1 MIQVCRW
8 IPMHADLARSMFL
21 WFPVQSRSMRGF
33 RTFHVKPQFAI
44 SGFSC
49 KAAAG
54 VLPGSSCKAAGR
66 VFPDLCFPCECGFRA
81 SAPVPESYR
90 HEFSFCASMCAF
102 IRCQEHYHKSGISST
117 FLVFLLDFWAKSRV
131 VLPKYFYGISVLADI
146 LGIKPYFH
154 KKNTRNRYQIDGYW

>member
-1 MIQVCRW
+1 MRILPGVC
-8 IPMHADLARSMFL
+8 PCGFL
-21 WFPVQSRSMRGF
+21 CKAAVR
-33 RTFHVKPQFAI
+33 VA
-44 SGFSC
+44 SGLSCKASNRALPGLSC

-54 VLPGSSCKAAGR
+54 VLSDFSCKAEAGGLPG
-66 VFPDLCFPCECGFRA
+66 FCFPCECGSRA

-131 VLPKYFYGISVLADI
+131 VLPKIFLWHQCFGRYF
-146 LGIKPYFH
+146 
-154 KKNTRNRYQIDGYW
+154 RNKAIFS